1 MWGIIATSALAQS
14 QTEDCRMK
22 KVISLIAMVGMATT
36 ALAQEVGQWYWDR
49 LYSRGQ
55 PTNICRA
62 PLPGTAA
69 FITFD
74 CRDSNR
80 TPILRID
87 VREAG
92 RTGWAYGY
100 RYEGQLNFRY
110 RFHGTLFPSIAHWE
124 FLVNNT
130 WLPLAQLAAHPQP
143 PANVPPPPRDGGLTV
158 EQITQLRRVVEKQE
172 KEEGTQ
178 VAEEAQQENEE
189 DALVEQL
196 MHPHP

>member
-1 MWGIIATSALAQS
+1 MKIVTLMIAIL
-14 QTEDCRMK
+14 
-22 KVISLIAMVGMATT
+22 GMATT
-36 ALAQEVGQWYWDR
+36 ALAQQVGQWHWDR
-49 LYSRGQ
+49 LYSREQ

-62 PLPGTAA
+62 ALPGTAA

-74 CRDSNR
+74 CGDGNR

-87 VREAG
+87 VREAA

-110 RFHGTLFPSIAHWE
+110 RFHGTLFPSMAHWQ
-124 FLVNNT
+124 FLVNDT
-130 WLPLAQLAAHPQP
+130 WLPLAQLADQPQP
-143 PANVPPPPRDGGLTV
+143 PANVAPPIV
-158 EQITQLRRVVEKQE
+158 EQITQLRRAVEKQE

-189 DALVEQL
+189 DALVAQL
-196 MHPHP
+196 MRKAGR

>member
-1 MWGIIATSALAQS
+1 MIAIL
-14 QTEDCRMK
+14 
-22 KVISLIAMVGMATT
+22 GMATT
-36 ALAQEVGQWYWDR
+36 ALAQQVGQWHWDR

-74 CRDSNR
+74 CGDSNR

-87 VREAG
+87 VREAA

-110 RFHGTLFPSIAHWE
+110 RFHGTLFPSMAHWQ
-124 FLVNNT
+124 FLVNDT
-130 WLPLAQLAAHPQP
+130 WLPLAQLAAQPQP
-143 PANVPPPPRDGGLTV
+143 PANVAPPPWDGCRLTV
-158 EQITQLRRVVEKQE
+158 EQITQLSRVSVIGKQE

-178 VAEEAQQENEE
+178 VAEEAQRQPQENEKE
-189 DALVEQL
+189 DALVAQL
-196 MHPHP
+196 MRNAADESRRPHP